1 MSDRKFRTSNIDL
14 VAYLK
19 TKLIDFVMTEKS
31 KNNNK
36 IMFSY
41 DYDYDEL
48 INMQNDFIN
57 FRVYLN
63 YTQFKE
69 ERNRILDVIKLYN

>member
-1 MSDRKFRTSNIDL
+1 MEKQFRTSNIDF

-19 TKLIDFVMTEKS
+19 TEEIDFVKTEKS

-41 DYDYDEL
+41 DYNYDEL
-48 INMQNDFIN
+48 IKIQNDFIN
-57 FRVYLN
+57 FKIYLN
-63 YTQFKE
+63 YTKFKE
-69 ERNRILDVIKLYN
+69 ERNRILDVVKLYN